1 MRGKINP
8 MQAARLRAMQ
18 GAQARQQGAGPAMPR
33 AGGGQVTPAQAKA
46 MFAKMSPEQKRQLA
60 AARQALLAKMGR
72 R

>member
-18 GAQARQQGAGPAMPR
+18 GAQARQQGAGQAMPQ
-33 AGGGQVTPAQAKA
+33 GSGQVTPAQAKA
-46 MFAKMSPEQKRQLA
+46 LFAKMSPEQKRQLA
-60 AARQALLAKMGR
+60 QARQALLAKMGR